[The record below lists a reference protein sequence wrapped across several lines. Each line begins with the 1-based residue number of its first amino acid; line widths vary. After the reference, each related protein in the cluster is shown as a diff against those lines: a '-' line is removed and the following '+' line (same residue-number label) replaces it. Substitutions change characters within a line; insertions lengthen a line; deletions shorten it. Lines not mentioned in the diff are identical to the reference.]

1 MTTTH
6 RRSVEDLNS
15 TIRIA
20 VGAALTAVM
29 NSRAPG
35 CPTLYWSFTD
45 DRAGLPGG
53 LEGMAGPE
61 YPDDEAGAAIGW
73 WAQTFG
79 LVEHPPAAELAG
91 TTEYSGEIGGLSVR
105 LWAVTNR
112 TRWDQAT
119 TTYLYATAH
128 LRVGR

>member
-6 RRSVEDLNS
+6 RRRADDLNS

-20 VGAALTAVM
+20 VDVALTGVM

-45 DRAGLPGG
+45 DRDGFRGG

-61 YPDDEAGAAIGW
+61 YPDDEAGPAIGR

-79 LVEHPPAAELAG
+79 LFEHPPAAELAG

-112 TRWDQAT
+112 TQWDQAT
-119 TTYLYATAH
+119 TTYLNATAH
-128 LRVGR
+128 LRARR